1 MSYPTNYPKD
11 MKYTKDH
18 EWAKAEG
25 NTVAIGITDHA
36 QRSLGDVVF
45 VELPALGRVLKKGET
60 FGVVESI
67 KAVSDLYAP
76 IAGKVVEVNSLV
88 KDDPSQLNQDPHG
101 KAWMVKIEPASGLEE
116 GLSHLM
122 SSTAYS
128 EYVQNLK

>member
-1 MSYPTNYPKD
+1 MNYPTD

-18 EWAKAEG
+18 EWAKVEG
-25 NTVAIGITDHA
+25 NAVSVGITDHA

-45 VELPALGRVLKKGET
+45 VELPAVGRVLKKGET

-76 IAGKVVEVNSLV
+76 VAGKVVAVNSLV

-101 KAWMVKIEPASGLEE
+101 KAWMVKIEPPSADNELNQ
-116 GLSHLM
+116 LM
-122 SSTAYS
+122 SSADYS
-128 EYVQNLK
+128 AYVQNLK